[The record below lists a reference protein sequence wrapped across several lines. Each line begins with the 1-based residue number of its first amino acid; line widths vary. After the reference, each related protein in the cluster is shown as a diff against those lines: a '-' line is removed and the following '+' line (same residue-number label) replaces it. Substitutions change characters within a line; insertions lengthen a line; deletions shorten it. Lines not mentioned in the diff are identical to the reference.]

1 MTDFLGKLDITG
13 KITDGP
19 GGASVIPRI
28 IRHGASLCI
37 AALFPEHF
45 EKLHLGTFFL
55 YSCSINKEASEES
68 LRTFVC

>member
-1 MTDFLGKLDITG
+1 MTDLLGKLDIEG

-45 EKLHLGTFFL
+45 DKLRLGIIFYYQL
-55 YSCSINKEASEES
+55 LIN
-68 LRTFVC
+68 L